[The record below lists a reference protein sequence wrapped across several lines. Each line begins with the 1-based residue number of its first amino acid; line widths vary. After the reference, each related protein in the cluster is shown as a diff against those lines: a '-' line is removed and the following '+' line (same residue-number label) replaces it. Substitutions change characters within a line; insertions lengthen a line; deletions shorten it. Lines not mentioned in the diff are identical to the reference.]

1 MAQKR
6 RSAESDEHRKYI
18 DALLGADPDK
28 LDRLRAAINAVME
41 SPTASLTTPATSVI
55 STLQGLVSDF
65 CNGEEEEAQLVSTL
79 INEWAETNF
88 PQDEQVAPE
97 RHVLSTPNGP
107 LHFESAERGEA
118 KYDLIDEGR
127 NAQNKGTPELKRW
140 VKKRLRR
147 NADPEMLARVAELLK
162 KSWKPPH
169 AKKVGELKPD
179 GQWVEYGPPLSPRR
193 RMSRYWWKT
202 LDRPTHY
209 FLAILRLRILS
220 RRIDLKRETSGR
232 SKNKPM
238 RNLEDAER
246 DPANREAFESA
257 ALVCVPESESRE
269 EGEGLTALAALV
281 ESFESRRGVHLSS
294 REREAYVRHCSGE
307 KQTEIAASLGLA
319 PSTVRVYLWRAR
331 SKLGLPSGVNDL
343 PML

>member
-6 RSAESDEHRKYI
+6 QSTGSDERRKYI
-18 DALLGADPDK
+18 DALLGASPDK
-28 LDRLRAAINAVME
+28 LDRLRAAINAVIE
-41 SPTASLTTPATSVI
+41 SPTASLTIPATSVI
-55 STLQGLVSDF
+55 STVQGLVSDF
-65 CNGEEEEAQLVSTL
+65 CTGEEEEAQLVSPL

-88 PQDEQVAPE
+88 PQAEQVAPE
-97 RHVLSTPNGP
+97 RHVLPTPNGP

-127 NAQNKGTPELKRW
+127 NALSRGTPELKRW
-140 VKKRLRR
+140 INKRLRR
-147 NADPEMLARVAELLK
+147 NADPEMLQRVAELLEGY
-162 KSWKPPH
+162 KPPH

-179 GQWVEYGPPLSPRR
+179 GQWVEYEPPPSPRR
-193 RMSRYWWKT
+193 RMSEYWWKA
-202 LDRPTHY
+202 LDRPADY
-209 FLAILRLRILS
+209 FRAILCHRIRS
-220 RRIDLKRETSGR
+220 RRIDIERKISGR

-257 ALVCVPESESRE
+257 ALVSVPEIESRE
-269 EGEGLTALAALV
+269 EGEGLEALVALA
-281 ESFESRRGVHLSS
+281 ESRRGLQLTP

-307 KQTEIAASLGLA
+307 KQTGIAASLGLA
-319 PSTVRVYLWRAR
+319 PSTVRVYVWRAR

>member
-6 RSAESDEHRKYI
+6 RSAGSDERRKHI
-18 DALLGADPDK
+18 DALLDADSDK

-41 SPTASLTTPATSVI
+41 SPIASLTTPATDVI

-65 CNGEEEEAQLVSTL
+65 CNGEEEEVQLVSTL

-88 PQDEQVAPE
+88 PQAEQVAPE

-127 NAQNKGTPELKRW
+127 NALSRGTPELKRW
-140 VKKRLRR
+140 VNKRLRR
-147 NADPEMLARVAELLK
+147 NADFEMLAGVDELLN

-179 GQWVEYGPPLSPRR
+179 GQWIDYGPVPAPRR
-193 RMSRYWWKT
+193 RMSRYWWKA
-202 LDRPTHY
+202 LDRPADY
-209 FLAILRLRILS
+209 FRAILRLRIWS
-220 RRIDLKRETSGR
+220 RRIDIKREISGR
-232 SKNKPM
+232 SNKSM

-257 ALVCVPESESRE
+257 ALVFVPEIESRE
-269 EGEGLTALAALV
+269 EGEDLAALV
-281 ESFESRRGVHLSS
+281 ALAESRRGVHLSV
-294 REREAYVRHCSGE
+294 REREAYLRYCSGE
-307 KQTEIAASLGLA
+307 KQTEIATSLGLS
-319 PSTVRVYLWRAR
+319 PSTVGVYVSRAR
-331 SKLGLPSGVNDL
+331 RKLGLSPRV
-343 PML
+343 